1 MHILSTILSLIG
13 SLGLLLYGMK
23 LMSDGV
29 QKSAGETLQRIL
41 ARITGNRFLAVLT
54 GMGVTAI
61 IQSSGATTV
70 MVVSFVNAGLLS
82 LQQSIGVIFG
92 ANIGTTV
99 TAWIV
104 AIFGFSFKIS
114 AFAIPIFGIG
124 YFLTFFKK
132 IHQENL
138 GEALMGFGLLFLGL
152 SLLSSAVSVDASQ
165 LTFLGG
171 VQNLGFASILLG
183 LFVGILLTVLLHSS
197 SASTAVI
204 LTLAYNNVLTW
215 EFSVA
220 MVLGSNIGS
229 TIDSILAAVGTKV
242 NARRAALVHVMF
254 NVIGTL
260 LALAFFKPLI
270 WVVDFIVPGE
280 IKSNITYHISALH
293 TIFNIVVTLIFL
305 PFTNQIAALTEKII
319 KPRADEKRDIYKLEF
334 TELTGKETPAAHI
347 IRVEKEIADM
357 TDVATEMFDRI
368 QIGLQKRDKS
378 FIEGS
383 LPIIE
388 RSENY
393 ADQMHEQIA
402 RYLVH
407 VEHLSVTERQVFSI
421 SNMIQIVDELESM
434 TDECFCIGMLI
445 KRSIE
450 KKMTF
455 AQDDTDRLI
464 PYLELVRQ
472 FLQFIR
478 ININKHLDADKLSM
492 ATELEGQI
500 DLFRKNLKK
509 VARKRLESGA
519 DVKSELLY
527 IDVVRHI
534 EKIGDRAFTISEILG
549 QA

>member
-1 MHILSTILSLIG
+1 
-13 SLGLLLYGMK
+13 
-23 LMSDGV
+23 MSEGV

-54 GMGVTAI
+54 GVGVTAI

-70 MVVSFVNAGLLS
+70 MVVSFVNAGLLT
-82 LQQSIGVIFG
+82 LEQSIGVIFG

-104 AIFGFSFKIS
+104 ALFGFSFKIS
-114 AFAIPIFGIG
+114 AFAIPVFGIG
-124 YFLTFFKK
+124 FFLTFLKK
-132 IHQENL
+132 IHQESI

-152 SLLSSAVSVDASQ
+152 SMLSSVVSVDSEQ
-165 LTFLGG
+165 LSFLGK

-183 LFVGILLTVLLHSS
+183 LLVGIILTVILHSS
-197 SASTAVI
+197 SASTAII

-254 NVIGTL
+254 NIIGTV
-260 LALAFFKPLI
+260 LAVIFFKPLI
-270 WVVDFIVPGE
+270 RFVDFIVPG
-280 IKSNITYHISALH
+280 SVFDNITYHIAALH
-293 TIFNIVVTLIFL
+293 TVFNIMATLIFI
-305 PFTNQIAALTEKII
+305 PFVHQIAVLTEKMIN
-319 KPRADEKRDIYKLEF
+319 PRENEKRDVYKFEF
-334 TELTGKETPAAHI
+334 TETIGKEAVAAHF
-347 IRVEKEIADM
+347 IRIEKEIADM

-368 QIGLQKRDKS
+368 QMGLKKRNTA
-378 FIEGS
+378 FLEENIER
-383 LPIIE
+383 LE

-393 ADQMHEQIA
+393 ADQMHEQIS
-402 RYLVH
+402 RYIIH
-407 VEHLSVTERQVFSI
+407 VEHLSVTERQMNTL
-421 SNMIQIVDELESM
+421 SNLIQIVDELESM
-434 TDECFCIGMLI
+434 TDECFSIGMLI
-445 KRSIE
+445 KRSVE
-450 KKMTF
+450 KKMKF
-455 AQDDTDRLI
+455 EEDDTNRLI

-478 ININKHLDADKLSM
+478 ININKHLNEDKLAM
-492 ATELEGQI
+492 ARELEDQI

-534 EKIGDRAFTISEILG
+534 EKIGDRAFSISSALG
-549 QA
+549 QAEK